1 MQRASVLVL
10 GGGIVGVST
19 ALQLQSRGIPA
30 ILIDRQPPGL
40 GASFGNS
47 GVIQREAVLPYAMP
61 RDAKT
66 LLRTLIG
73 RNTAARLQ
81 LSALPG
87 LLPFLT
93 RYWWHSSKARHH
105 SIAKSYAGLIE
116 RCLESWQQA
125 IQDTDAGSLLSHQGY
140 LAGFRTPSRYESAR
154 AEADEFAQQYG
165 LSVSHLQGSAEIRQ
179 AVPHISPAFHAM
191 IHYHDA
197 VTVSDPHALL
207 IELLT
212 KFHSLGGRFAKA
224 DAMQLSADADSYSLP
239 SEAGPIRT
247 RHAVIALGADAAQL
261 SAKFGL
267 KLPMGS
273 KRGYHVHFRPVPE
286 APLTATIVD
295 AEHGYVLTPKSAGI
309 RLTTGA
315 EFAAPS
321 APPSPRQLQQVTP
334 IAQQLHPLGD
344 RVETT
349 PWMGI
354 RPCMPDML
362 PVIGAVPGHN
372 NLWCAFGHGH
382 QGLTLG
388 PVTGDIVADLIEGRG
403 ARIDPAPFSPARFRR
418 SF

>member
-1 MQRASVLVL
+1 MERATVLVL
-10 GGGIVGVST
+10 GAGIVGVST

-30 ILIDRQPPGL
+30 IVIDRHSPGL

-66 LLRTLIG
+66 LLRTLLG

-87 LLPFLT
+87 LLPFMT
-93 RYWWHSSKARHH
+93 RYWWYSSKARHR

-116 RCLESWQQA
+116 RCLETWQQA
-125 IQDTDAGSLLSHQGY
+125 IADTDAGSLLSHQGY
-140 LAGFRTPSRYESAR
+140 LAGFRTPHRYDAAR
-154 AEADEFAQQYG
+154 TEADEFAEQYG
-165 LSVSHLQGSAEIRQ
+165 LSVSHLQGSSEICQ
-179 AVPHISPAFHAM
+179 AVPHISSAFHAM

-207 IELLT
+207 IQLLA
-212 KFHSLGGRFAKA
+212 KFHSLGGRFASA
-224 DAMQLSADADSYSLP
+224 DAMQLTGDASGYSLP
-239 SEAGPIRT
+239 GEAGPIHA

-261 SAKFGL
+261 SAKFSL
-267 KLPMGS
+267 RLPMGL
-273 KRGYHVHFRPVPE
+273 KRGYHVHFRQVPQ
-286 APLTATIVD
+286 APLATTIFD
-295 AEHGYVLTPKSAGI
+295 EEYGYVLTPKSAGI

-334 IAQQLHPLGD
+334 IAQRLHPLGD
-344 RVETT
+344 KVETT

-362 PVIGAVPGHN
+362 PVIGAVPGYS

-388 PVTGDIVADLIEGRG
+388 PVTGDIIADLIEGRETE
-403 ARIDPAPFSPARFRR
+403 INLAPFSPARF
-418 SF
+418 